1 VRGVVSLGEE
11 EQFHQELKMRI
22 RSEVP
27 FPCKWQ
33 RVDKVVLFVVT
44 SRSRIDREIERQRRT
59 MDWRGNPAPFQ

>member
-33 RVDKVVLFVVT
+33 RVDKVVLFVV
-44 SRSRIDREIERQRRT
+44 EH
-59 MDWRGNPAPFQ
+59 